1 MSNLVN
7 PNLAHV
13 LDENPEIRSFIYQQ
27 IVDFE
32 PYVTPQTTVAVMVK
46 DPMKLQVQL
55 ETEGKDISKKQLAK
69 MYRIA
74 IVLKEDETKI
84 TEEAL
89 HADIFEAIKLA
100 KAKLIKKL
108 EMIQDHVISQ
118 QDRIQQINDALANP
132 HIH

>member
-7 PNLAHV
+7 PSLAHV

-32 PYVTPQTTVAVMVK
+32 PYVTPQTMVAVMVK

-55 ETEGKDISKKQLAK
+55 ETEGKNISKKQLAK

-89 HADIFEAIKLA
+89 HDDIFEAIKMA

-118 QDRIQQINDALANP
+118 QDRIEQINQALANP